1 MLVSSS
7 AFGITP
13 PKLVKPA
20 AFRRVLGGV
29 KGIGTPF
36 DEEGEQAISIIL
48 EIEGFPLQEF
58 AVRTLARAG
67 PRTIKRDARLAQS
80 HRESFEIAWVRGPTD
95 QMWRGQLF
103 EMSDLLLREPLDAV
117 LFRIGR
123 NNFQIAA
130 LAERQQ
136 SVTSA
141 TARMDTAERGA
152 YAGNAAPRSRSHDPG
167 RYIRVECDRAVKE
180 PRWQTTLTVN

>member
-1 MLVSSS
+1 M
-7 AFGITP
+7 
-13 PKLVKPA
+13 K
-20 AFRRVLGGV
+20 R
-29 KGIGTPF
+29 IGTPF
-36 DEEGEQAISIIL
+36 DEEGEL
-48 EIEGFPLQEF
+48 
-58 AVRTLARAG
+58 AVRPLTRAG
-67 PRTIKRDARLAQS
+67 PRTIKRNARLTQP
-80 HRESFEIAWVRGPTD
+80 HREFLEITWVRGPTD

-103 EMSDLLLREPLDAV
+103 QMSDLLLREPLDAV

-152 YAGNAAPRSRSHDPG
+152 HAGTLLHEVDPM
-167 RYIRVECDRAVKE
+167 IQVVTSE
-180 PRWQTTLTVN
+180 